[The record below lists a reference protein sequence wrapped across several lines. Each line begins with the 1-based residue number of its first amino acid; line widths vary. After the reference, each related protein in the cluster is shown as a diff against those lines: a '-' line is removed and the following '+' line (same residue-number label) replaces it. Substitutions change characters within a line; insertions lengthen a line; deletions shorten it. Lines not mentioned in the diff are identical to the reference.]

1 VSAATSAPTADLTE
15 WREHCRRLLAEP
27 SPFSN
32 VLQLTAT
39 ASQALTSAGM
49 QRSLVLLVDRK
60 QNRLVAQQ
68 CVGLPGNA
76 ARLTLAPEQS
86 QVVRR
91 LLEKPAQLRLQP
103 ANMAQFSALMP
114 GGLKALFAGEHLLL
128 RSLGVD
134 GRVLMLVVADQNGA
148 PLSDASVQTFAKT
161 SQCIERALSL
171 FGRRGG

>member
-1 VSAATSAPTADLTE
+1 
-15 WREHCRRLLAEP
+15 
-27 SPFSN
+27 

-68 CVGLPGNA
+68 CVGLPGDA

-103 ANMAQFSALMP
+103 ANMAQFSALLP

>member
-1 VSAATSAPTADLTE
+1 
-15 WREHCRRLLAEP
+15 
-27 SPFSN
+27 
-32 VLQLTAT
+32 
-39 ASQALTSAGM
+39 M

-68 CVGLPGNA
+68 CVGLPGDA

-86 QVVRR
+86 RR
-91 LLEKPAQLRLQP
+91 ASPAGKPAQLRLQP
-103 ANMAQFSALMP
+103 ANMAQFSALLP

-171 FGRRGG
+171 FGRRGAELFARLRPFND